1 MPRNPP
7 PDNAMSANA
16 VAAAPYTNDE
26 TDLELVRRVTAGDYA
41 AFAVIMRRHN
51 RALFRAAR
59 SILNDDAAAE
69 DALQEA
75 YLRAYQAL
83 PGYRGDS
90 KLSTWLTRIAINQAL
105 EQLRKGRRERTNESI
120 DNIVNLEKHL
130 DMAYSDRTAADT
142 PERLLMREQTRKLI
156 ERRIEQLPAAFRTVF
171 MLRAVE
177 DMPVEEVAA
186 CLELPEATVRTR
198 FFRARRLLQKSLST
212 EVSSATRE
220 AFSFDGERCDRIVR
234 TVLARLGAPPGT

>member
-1 MPRNPP
+1 
-7 PDNAMSANA
+7 MSASA
-16 VAAAPYTNDE
+16 VSAAPQTTDV
-26 TDLELVRRVTAGDYA
+26 TDLELIGRVTAGDYA
-41 AFAVIMRRHN
+41 AFALIMRRYN

-59 SILNDDAAAE
+59 SIVKEDAAAE
-69 DALQEA
+69 DAVQEA

-90 KLSTWLTRIAINQAL
+90 KLGTWLTRIVINQAL
-105 EQLRKGRRERTNESI
+105 EHLRKGRRDHASEST

-130 DMAYSDRTAADT
+130 DMAYSERFAADT
-142 PERLLMREQTRKLI
+142 PERALMREQARKII
-156 ERRIEQLPAAFRTVF
+156 ERRIDALPAAFRTVF

-198 FFRARRLLQKSLST
+198 FFRARRLLQKSLAA
-212 EVSSATRE
+212 EFGGATRA
-220 AFSFDGERCDRIVR
+220 AFSFDGERCDRMVR
-234 TVLARLGAPPGT
+234 NVLARLGAPPGT

>member
-1 MPRNPP
+1 MLRNPP
-7 PDNAMSANA
+7 PDIAMNAS
-16 VAAAPYTNDE
+16 AAAAAHTTDE

-83 PGYRGDS
+83 
-90 KLSTWLTRIAINQAL
+90 
-105 EQLRKGRRERTNESI
+105 EQLRKGRRHRANEST

-142 PERLLMREQTRKLI
+142 PERLLMGEQTRKLI

-177 DMPVEEVAA
+177 EMTVEETAA
-186 CLELPEATVRTR
+186 ALGIPEPTVRSR
-198 FFRARRLLQKSLST
+198 FFRAKGLL
-212 EVSSATRE
+212 RE
-220 AFSFDGERCDRIVR
+220 ALARDVDLAMGDAFAFAGARCDRIVER
-234 TVLARLGAPPGT
+234 VLARLDDPQEPDA